1 MSYWKHQAR
10 RAIEH
15 ALKESGAIG
24 PDGKIM
30 VSEKEVRRIIRGSSP
45 KPRINHPYKMWLKEQ
60 RLVLCE
66 LGLEKPLA
74 RNSHTR
80 KPRQDI
86 GDVTPGQLN
95 LFGIEI
101 IRD

>member
-1 MSYWKHQAR
+1 
-10 RAIEH
+10 
-15 ALKESGAIG
+15 
-24 PDGKIM
+24 M

-74 RNSHTR
+74 RKSHTR
-80 KPRQDI
+80 KPTKQDI
-86 GDVTPGQLN
+86 GDVTPGQLS
-95 LFGIEI
+95 LFSEI
-101 IRD
+101 